1 MRKGIVALIVA
12 VLAVAAVLAV
22 RSLSAPVLDEDVE
35 YELTSLYYRG
45 QEGSDQVDED
55 DLLDLLAGASRSL
68 ITRGGIPGY
77 DSADA
82 VEVNLLGNEETLR
95 VVLSAPDG
103 LYAVYQDADWS
114 YTIRDGEVLA
124 EAVQALLP
132 A

>member
-1 MRKGIVALIVA
+1 MRKCIVALIVA

-45 QEGSDQVDED
+45 QEVSDQVDED

-68 ITRGGIPGY
+68 ITRWGIPGY

>member
-45 QEGSDQVDED
+45 QEVSDQVDED

-68 ITRGGIPGY
+68 ITLGGIPGY

-82 VEVNLLGNEETLR
+82 V
-95 VVLSAPDG
+95 
-103 LYAVYQDADWS
+103 
-114 YTIRDGEVLA
+114 
-124 EAVQALLP
+124 
-132 A
+132 

>member
-45 QEGSDQVDED
+45 QEVSDQVDED
-55 DLLDLLAGASRSL
+55 DLLDLLAEASRSM
-68 ITRGGIPGY
+68 ITRGGVPGY
-77 DSADA
+77 SSADA
-82 VEVNLLGNEETLR
+82 VEVTLSGDEEPLR

-114 YTIRDGEVLA
+114 YTIRAGEALA

-132 A
+132 E

>member
-45 QEGSDQVDED
+45 QEVSDQVDED

-68 ITRGGIPGY
+68 ITQGGIPGY

>member
-45 QEGSDQVDED
+45 QEVSDQVDED

-77 DSADA
+77 DSREA
-82 VEVNLLGNEETLR
+82 VEVNLLGNEEPLR